1 MKCAALDVGDVWT
14 GIAIS
19 DRLRMIAQPHT
30 TVTTADLES
39 YLKKLIIDEDI
50 STIVVGLPKTLR
62 GTESEQTKKT
72 ITYKEHLEKI
82 FPTIIW
88 TFWDERL
95 SSKQA
100 SVVQRQAKQRDKK
113 RSHAIAA
120 AVVLQSYLE
129 SQRL

>member
-14 GIAIS
+14 GIALS
-19 DRLRMIAQPHT
+19 DRLQMIAQPHT
-30 TVTTADLES
+30 TVATTDLES
-39 YLKKLIIDEDI
+39 YLQTLITEEQLV
-50 STIVVGLPKTLR
+50 TIVVGLPKTLR
-62 GTESEQTKKT
+62 GTESEQTRKT
-72 ITYKEHLEKI
+72 ITYKEHLEKT
-82 FPTIIW
+82 FPTVTW

-100 SVVQRQAKQRDKK
+100 SSVQRQAKQRDKK

-129 SQRL
+129 SQRR